1 LIARRNL
8 FFTTTLQ
15 SRDALLIRQLI
26 ADARPLK
33 SVGERMKYISG
44 RLLGL
49 PYIANPLIGSPDTP
63 EELVTRMDGFD
74 CTTYLQTVLALA
86 LARSPEEFV
95 VKLREIRYAD
105 GDVNYRKRLHYTADW
120 AQYQIR
126 RGLLADLTLGE
137 ETVAREKTLSFL
149 KGIEPMRVLL
159 RYYPKPALGSVSRWL
174 VDGDLIYFVSS
185 RRDLDIFHVGMIFRG
200 GSQLVMRHARHKR
213 ERVLEQDLGEF
224 FRRSQFVG
232 FMINRPKD
240 V

>member
-1 LIARRNL
+1 MIARRNL
-8 FFTTTLQ
+8 FFTTLQ

-26 ADARPLK
+26 ADAHPLK
-33 SVGERMKYISG
+33 SVGGRMKYISG

-49 PYIANPLIGSPDTP
+49 PYIAGPLVGSPDTP

-86 LARSPEEFV
+86 LARSADEFV
-95 VKLREIRYAD
+95 MKLREIRYVD
-105 GDVNYRKRLHYTADW
+105 GDVKYRKRLHYTVDW

-126 RGLLADLTLGE
+126 RGLLADLTMGE

-185 RRDLDIFHVGMIFRG
+185 RRDLDIFHVGLIFRS
-200 GSQLVMRHARHKR
+200 GSQLVLRHARHKR
-213 ERVLEQDLGEF
+213 ERVLEQDMGDF
-224 FRRSQFVG
+224 FRRSQFSG
-232 FMINRPKD
+232 FIINRPKD
-240 V
+240 I